1 MPPKRR
7 SQTTSSSARAA
18 KKAKPAPSSESS
30 PTPSSS
36 SHTLPEST
44 ILKPYD
50 ISKVYRLLE
59 PGPVLLVTTSNR
71 DASKSKTDSEHTY
84 NVMTMGFHMVVQHS
98 DPPLLACVIG
108 PWDHSYKTLQETKE
122 CVLCIPGADLVEQ
135 VVDIG
140 NVSSAE
146 VDKFSTFN
154 LTKTR
159 ASEEIQHGAPLIEE
173 CLASI
178 ECRVHDRSMVKRYNM
193 WVLEVVGAWT
203 NGAREEKRTMHHKG
217 IGNFVLDGEEVDLRE
232 RMVKWKEFQ
241 DDDED
246 EEG

>member
-7 SQTTSSSARAA
+7 SQTASSSARAA
-18 KKAKPAPSSESS
+18 KKAKPAPSSS
-30 PTPSSS
+30 SSS
-36 SHTLPEST
+36 SHELPEST

-59 PGPVLLVTTSNR
+59 PGPVLLVTTSS
-71 DASKSKTDSEHTY
+71 ASKSKTDSEHNY

-108 PWDHSYKTLQETKE
+108 PWDHSYKALQETKE
-122 CVLCIPGADLVEQ
+122 CVLCIPGADLVER

-140 NVSSAE
+140 NVSSTELE
-146 VDKFSTFN
+146 VDKFSKFN

-173 CLASI
+173 CLACI
-178 ECRVHDRSMVKRYNM
+178 ECIVHDRSMVKKYNM

-203 NGAREEKRTMHHKG
+203 NGTREEKRMMHHMG

-241 DDDED
+241 DDDEEE